1 MKLALLAAPLLLLFF
16 TGCKG
21 ASSSAAGASN
31 SGVKLTDSSAEPAPV
46 QSASESALTA
56 SKGGSR
62 EVAIFAG
69 GCFWGME
76 ELLRSAPG
84 VLDTEVGYAGGTLA
98 SPTYSDVKTGNSGHA
113 ESVQITFD
121 KTKLSYRS
129 LLKDWFFKIHD
140 PTTVNRQGNDRGTQY
155 RSVIFYLNDEQ
166 KQTAKTVIAEIDKN
180 GSWGSKI
187 VTRLEAATSFTPAES
202 YHQDYLQNNP
212 RGYTCHYARD
222 DLTF

>member
-1 MKLALLAAPLLLLFF
+1 MKLRLLAAPLFILLF
-16 TGCKG
+16 TGCK
-21 ASSSAAGASN
+21 SSSPAAAEAATSGAKTQESE
-31 SGVKLTDSSAEPAPV
+31 AAQPAP
-46 QSASESALTA
+46 SNTKSALSA

-76 ELLRSAPG
+76 ELLRAAPG
-84 VLDTEVGYAGGTLA
+84 VLDTEVGYAGGTVA
-98 SPTYSDVKTGNSGHA
+98 SPTYNDVKTGQSGHA
-113 ESVQITFD
+113 ESVQVTFD
-121 KTKLSYRS
+121 NKKLSYRN

-166 KQTAKTVIAEIDKN
+166 KQTAQSVIAEIDEN
-180 GSWGSKI
+180 GSWGAKV
-187 VTRLEAATSFTPAES
+187 VTRLEAATSFTPAEG
-202 YHQDYLQNNP
+202 YHQDYLQKNP